1 MPEHDS
7 LLEFELMASNGGFL
21 FKGSVFSHDAKHVLS
36 PSGCRLKIHSAQTCE
51 LTGVLEGH
59 EADVTTIALN
69 PKQPGQ
75 VYSASKDGTIKLWD
89 YKASECLATLP
100 IRETVRSM
108 VRLNSS
114 SSEIMPSSLAHRP
127 NPASCL
133 PACISPAN
141 IV

>member
-1 MPEHDS
+1 MANASRGVCVKNRKCDWYRIVSPEQNF

-21 FKGSVFSHDAKHVLS
+21 FKGSIFSHDAKLVLS
-36 PSGCRLKIHSAQTCE
+36 PSGCRLKIHSALTCE

-89 YKASECLATLP
+89 YKSSECLATLP

-108 VRLNSS
+108 VR
-114 SSEIMPSSLAHRP
+114 
-127 NPASCL
+127 
-133 PACISPAN
+133 
-141 IV
+141 